1 MSAAGSQ
8 ARTISTVDDPFDAET
23 IAAFRARADFPGYVM
38 QLVRT
43 FVDQFVGNRFLNL
56 ISNDRGRIQVAH
68 AVLHL
73 HYNRDPN
80 DPASGLTSS
89 RLKAFCAEH
98 QMCSPGRTAAML
110 AVMQMSGHVV
120 QAPAVKDRR
129 IRLLMPT
136 AKLLDTFLT
145 RWISYFDA
153 LAEMMPEKA
162 GIARA
167 ARESDVF
174 LQTYLRHIIEYY
186 VAGYRLMNNVPPE
199 LTVFADANAG
209 VLIFLSLFAA
219 AGKDGAPRGG
229 QHVQIPI
236 SELARR
242 FAVSRAH
249 VKQVLKNAQE
259 KELLALDDGS
269 GKGIYLTP
277 ELIEA
282 GYQWFAAMFTL
293 ELHAGEHAW
302 EAAKAAATNGSAS
315 DGL

>member
-1 MSAAGSQ
+1 ME
-8 ARTISTVDDPFDAET
+8 DPFSPAVM
-23 IAAFRARADFPGYVM
+23 AAFRARPDFPRYVM
-38 QLVRT
+38 QLART
-43 FVDQFVGNRFLNL
+43 FIDQFVGNRFLNL

-68 AVLHL
+68 AALYL
-73 HYNRDPN
+73 HYTRDPN

-89 RLKAFCAEH
+89 RLKAFCAQH

-120 QAPAVKDRR
+120 DAPAPKDRR

-136 AKLLDTFLT
+136 PKLVDTFLS
-145 RWISYFDA
+145 RWIGYFDA

-167 ARESDVF
+167 ARESEVF
-174 LQTYLRHIIEYY
+174 LRTYLQHIIESYI
-186 VAGYRLMNNVPPE
+186 AGYRLMNHVPPQ
-199 LTVFADANAG
+199 LAVFADANAG

-219 AGKDGAPRGG
+219 AGKDGPPSGG
-229 QHVQIPI
+229 QHVQITI

-249 VKQVLKNAQE
+249 VKQILKNAQE
-259 KELLALDDGS
+259 KGLLVLDDGS
-269 GKGIYLTP
+269 GKGIYLNQH
-277 ELIEA
+277 LIDA

-293 ELHAGEHAW
+293 ELHAGERAL
-302 EAAKAAATNGSAS
+302 EAADAAKAA
-315 DGL
+315 